1 MRQHYPEGGIRAVAP
16 LLPGRSYAAIFT
28 KASELQIKVK
38 QRVCVGRQRRY
49 KRSDELDERIRK
61 LYSRP
66 VGTGE
71 VRDFAKRERLPRWW
85 VTRRAGDLGVRTARH
100 REPEW
105 TEEELQLLVDTAH
118 LSPKVA
124 AARFKK
130 HGFVRSETGIH
141 VKRKRLKVKP
151 SDNGY
156 YNASQLAM
164 LLGVDPSTVANWCER
179 GWLKAKRRGTNRTQ
193 PQGGDQWWIREAD
206 VRTFAVHHPMRIDH
220 RKLPPSSW
228 AWFVELL
235 VGRARI

>member
-1 MRQHYPEGGIRAVAP
+1 MSTSQPWSTTELAHLRQHYPEGGIRAVAP

-28 KASELQIKVK
+28 K
-38 QRVCVGRQRRY
+38 
-49 KRSDELDERIRK
+49 
-61 LYSRP
+61 
-66 VGTGE
+66 
-71 VRDFAKRERLPRWW
+71 
-85 VTRRAGDLGVRTARH
+85 
-100 REPEW
+100 
-105 TEEELQLLVDTAH
+105 EELQLLVDTAH